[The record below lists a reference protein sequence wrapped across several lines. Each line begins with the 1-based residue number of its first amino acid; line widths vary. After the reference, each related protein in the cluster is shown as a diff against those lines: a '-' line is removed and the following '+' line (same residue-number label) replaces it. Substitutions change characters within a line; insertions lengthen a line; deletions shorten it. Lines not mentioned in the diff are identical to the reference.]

1 MLFWNFG
8 YISLIFKI
16 LSLKSFGNSWSNSNA
31 RFLILDTKFHFTYS
45 EWNMYQNFV
54 KFQVNVQM
62 IMEAT
67 ISLRWIVNH
76 EENKLQG
83 NAY

>member
-1 MLFWNFG
+1 
-8 YISLIFKI
+8 
-16 LSLKSFGNSWSNSNA
+16 
-31 RFLILDTKFHFTYS
+31 
-45 EWNMYQNFV
+45 MYQNFV
-54 KFQVNVQM
+54 KFQANVQM